1 MSSLAMPVG
10 TVNVAMMTA
19 YTPNDFVASVIDE
32 AVVADLDLP
41 FYPRPMPKPSMAD
54 ENWLDPALKK
64 DMLKQLREWHV
75 SFDTARAARLG
86 MRAAH
91 ASARKYMG
99 KRCWLPMVTIE
110 SGRMHYKPSLN
121 PQSSKADR
129 ALLDFA
135 DGLPIATDAQVYQGE
150 LTVSELWPDGLTPA
164 QADKIVADPLRYD
177 DWMHGDGPLLRLRA
191 AQWLSEFHGTGL
203 GYVDHMVHY
212 RDQTC
217 SGPSHYVALLRD
229 DELAPHVDLVHSDEP
244 DLYNHVAARAVA
256 LAQSIDTE
264 TAQAVARHGITR
276 DIAKMVV
283 MPRGYGA
290 KRRSVE
296 NAIIQHFYGS
306 IERGLMT
313 APYDNMYRF
322 CLCLAEC
329 LWMAS
334 EDVMR
339 RPLALQRWLGEV
351 ATQAAR
357 EQVQLSWIAPSGF
370 PVAIAEWRKSA
381 RRIRTHVG
389 QTLWCP
395 KVYDDTD
402 QLDGNAMRQ
411 TVPPTFIHSF
421 EAAFLARAVQYAQHL
436 DDPITDVALIHD
448 SIGVH
453 CTALPDLLADDG
465 PIKRAWV
472 DQYTPDHLA
481 AVADCFQEQLA
492 DDLPAL
498 PDYGTHQASEV
509 SLSGRFFQN

>member
-1 MSSLAMPVG
+1 MNMAMPVE

-19 YTPNDFVASVIDE
+19 YQANPLIAGVLEE
-32 AVVADLDLP
+32 AVIADYDLP
-41 FYPRPMPKPSMAD
+41 FYPRPQPRPEMQD
-54 ENWLDPALKK
+54 ENWKDPALKK

-75 SFDTARAARLG
+75 SFDTARAARLSL
-86 MRAAH
+86 RAAH
-91 ASARKYMG
+91 ASASKFKG
-99 KRCWLPMVTIE
+99 KRFWLPMVTIQ
-110 SGRMHYKPSLN
+110 SGRMHYKPTFN
-121 PQSSKADR
+121 PQTSKTDR

-135 DGLPIATDAQVYQGE
+135 DGLPIVTDEQVWAGE
-150 LTVSELWPDGLTPA
+150 LTVADLWPEGLTPD
-164 QADKIVADPLRYD
+164 QARRMIAVPYQHDQ
-177 DWMHGDGPLLRLRA
+177 WMYGDAPLLRLRA
-191 AQWLSEFHGTGL
+191 AQWLAEFHAHGL

-217 SGPSHYVALLRD
+217 SGPSHYVGLLRD
-229 DELAPHVDLVHSDEP
+229 DSLAPHVDLSHSDSAP
-244 DLYNHVAARAVA
+244 DLYSHVGQEAEKLAA
-256 LAQSIDTE
+256 SINTE
-264 TAQAVARHGITR
+264 TAQAVARHGISR

-296 NAIIQHFYGS
+296 NGIIQHFYS
-306 IERGLMT
+306 AIERGLMD

-329 LWMAS
+329 LWLAC
-334 EDVMR
+334 EAVMR
-339 RPLALQRWLGEV
+339 KPIDLQHWLADV

-357 EQVQLSWIAPSGF
+357 EQVQLQWVAPSGF
-370 PVAIAEWRKSA
+370 PVAVAEWRKRA

-395 KVYDDTD
+395 KVQDDSD
-402 QLDGNAMRQ
+402 LLDGNAMRQ

-421 EAAFLARAVQYAQHL
+421 EAAFLTRAVNYAQQL
-436 DDPITDVALIHD
+436 ADPIKDVALIHD

-465 PIKRAWV
+465 PVKRAWI

-481 AVADCFQEQLA
+481 AIADCFQEQLA

-498 PDYGTHQASEV
+498 PEYGTHNISEV
-509 SLSGRFFQN
+509 RTSGSFFQP